1 MRARV
6 GVLSNCQR
14 GVGSWRQAWRAGG
27 LAAERQPPHVV
38 AGVCARTQ
46 GTPTDASTSNRQEVV
61 DWSTI
66 RSAHGRVC
74 QSHGR
79 HLHGHLN
86 GSGAIVEGGIKQ
98 TGKFNPWSGS
108 SPIAELLLQ
117 LAKKRCHLRPSRP
130 GWPWAASIACARKAH
145 KVEDDVGAEA
155 CSGAPQ
161 AACLTTLA
169 TLRPLLGVSDPW
181 YQISFLALGRR
192 SRHRRAAAASGR
204 RGTTRFF
211 GTGSRVPMDWAALAI
226 KPGRQSLN
234 RTSMDGRRAQ
244 VAIFQTGTG
253 RGQDVASPLLST
265 SPLVVPTI
273 KRSRRLSPVASLRR

>member
-1 MRARV
+1 MGWLTAGSELAVSAERTERWVRLLMRARV

-117 LAKKRCHLRPSRP
+117 LAKKVSP
-130 GWPWAASIACARKAH
+130 ASFST
-145 KVEDDVGAEA
+145 G
-155 CSGAPQ
+155 
-161 AACLTTLA
+161 
-169 TLRPLLGVSDPW
+169 
-181 YQISFLALGRR
+181 LALGC
-192 SRHRRAAAASGR
+192 
-204 RGTTRFF
+204 
-211 GTGSRVPMDWAALAI
+211 VD
-226 KPGRQSLN
+226 
-234 RTSMDGRRAQ
+234 
-244 VAIFQTGTG
+244 
-253 RGQDVASPLLST
+253 
-265 SPLVVPTI
+265 
-273 KRSRRLSPVASLRR
+273 SLRPQGTQG

>member
-79 HLHGHLN
+79 HLN

-117 LAKKRCHLRPSRP
+117 LAKK
-130 GWPWAASIACARKAH
+130 
-145 KVEDDVGAEA
+145 
-155 CSGAPQ
+155 
-161 AACLTTLA
+161 
-169 TLRPLLGVSDPW
+169 VSPAFF
-181 YQISFLALGRR
+181 STGLALGC
-192 SRHRRAAAASGR
+192 
-204 RGTTRFF
+204 
-211 GTGSRVPMDWAALAI
+211 VD
-226 KPGRQSLN
+226 
-234 RTSMDGRRAQ
+234 
-244 VAIFQTGTG
+244 
-253 RGQDVASPLLST
+253 
-265 SPLVVPTI
+265 
-273 KRSRRLSPVASLRR
+273 SLRPQGTQG